1 MDVALRLEQLY
12 HEIMLER
19 CTNEESTQ
27 WENARHN
34 IMSQSIKDSCNY
46 YGQRN
51 CNKEGEFE
59 RW

>member
-1 MDVALRLEQLY
+1 MDIALRLETLY
-12 HEIMLER
+12 HVMLLEK
-19 CTNEESTQ
+19 CKSEEETQ

-51 CNKEGEFE
+51 FNKEGEIE
-59 RW
+59 R